1 MLMGYRYELRTL
13 LLSFYK
19 TKPVMVMKGSAKVD
33 DLEREL
39 IEAAKAE
46 TNHYDN
52 GWGGSAWEDECRQ
65 RLQKLRTI
73 CRALISLEGESLEG
87 E

>member
-1 MLMGYRYELRTL
+1 M
-13 LLSFYK
+13 
-19 TKPVMVMKGSAKVD
+19 AKSDHFFDRAEAVPPD
-33 DLEREL
+33 YNDYQRERLKREL
-39 IEAAKAE
+39 IAAAKAE